1 MIEKA
6 RLEDCDEIYDL
17 MCILENQ
24 KLDYDH
30 FKQTYHQGIN
40 SNDVIYLVYRQDKI
54 LGFLAFRFIVIY
66 IIIKIQEKLWNW
78 LFYQNVEANVLDN
91 SYYRL

>member
-30 FKQTYHQGIN
+30 FKQ
-40 SNDVIYLVYRQDKI
+40 DVYKRQVYLDYNLKHI
-54 LGFLAFRFIVIY
+54 ASHKY
-66 IIIKIQEKLWNW
+66 ALWI
-78 LFYQNVEANVLDN
+78 
-91 SYYRL
+91 